1 MYFSE
6 KIIILWIVTLIL
18 WGLISLIDHFIQSK
32 KVKAVERQ
40 AMSTFLLQ
48 KELKR
53 LNDRIECKACAGV
66 QSKKE
71 GEAE

>member
-1 MYFSE
+1 MFFSD
-6 KIIILWIVTLIL
+6 KLIILWIITLLSWIL
-18 WGLISLIDHFIQSK
+18 LGIIEIIVSNK

-40 AMSTFLLQ
+40 AMSIFLLQ

-71 GEAE
+71 EDVK

>member
-1 MYFSE
+1 MFFSD
-6 KIIILWIVTLIL
+6 KLIILWIITLLSWIL
-18 WGLISLIDHFIQSK
+18 LGIVEIIISNK

-40 AMSTFLLQ
+40 AMNIFLLQ

-66 QSKKE
+66 QRKNE
-71 GEAE
+71 GEAK